1 MNKMVCTFLLLP
13 LLIGLVASPGNS
25 EEKCRPTEPD
35 ALGPFYKPGAPVR
48 STVGQG
54 YVLSGV
60 VKAAPTCRPLPG
72 AQLEFWLAGPDG
84 NYDDAHRATLFADD
98 SGAYRFESNFPPRYS
113 FRPPHIHMRIS
124 APGYQTL
131 VTQHY
136 PQEGHSQGTFDLVL
150 APVR

>member
-1 MNKMVCTFLLLP
+1 MNKMVWSFLLLP
-13 LLIGLVASPGNS
+13 LLMGLVAAPGNS

-35 ALGPFYKPGAPVR
+35 ALGPFYKPGAPTR
-48 STVGQG
+48 ASVGQG

-60 VKAAPTCRPLPG
+60 VQSAPTCRPLAG

-84 NYDDAHRATLFADD
+84 NYDDAHRATVFSDD
-98 SGAYRFESNFPPRYS
+98 GGAYRFESNFPPRYT
-113 FRPPHIHMRIS
+113 FRPPHIHMRVS

-136 PQEGHSQGTFDLVL
+136 PQEGRSQGTFDLVL
-150 APVR
+150 APAQ